1 MVPSPNPPPYRHNLI
16 RTYLIV
22 ISPKGGGCRPCVL
35 SRQPLMDVHERHAH
49 TFNFG
54 AYTRSEYTL
63 NNQNLSNNTK
73 VGDSG
78 WKMEPRRMLFYTV
91 EPTWSGGWTCHGR
104 LGDCCKRYGV
114 CGSVGTTR
122 VKGLNIRLVHNSL
135 HESPIISLYVVD
147 ETVEW
152 RNDTLAYG

>member
-1 MVPSPNPPPYRHNLI
+1 MQTLCFESATADGCPRET
-16 RTYLIV
+16 RTHVQSL
-22 ISPKGGGCRPCVL
+22 GR
-35 SRQPLMDVHERHAH
+35 
-49 TFNFG
+49 
-54 AYTRSEYTL
+54 YTRSEYTL
-63 NNQNLSNNTK
+63 NNQNLSNNTRM
-73 VGDSG
+73 GDSG

-91 EPTWSGGWTCHGR
+91 EPTGSGGWTCHRR
-104 LGDCCKRYGV
+104 LGAAARYGL

-135 HESPIISLYVVD
+135 HESPIISLYVID